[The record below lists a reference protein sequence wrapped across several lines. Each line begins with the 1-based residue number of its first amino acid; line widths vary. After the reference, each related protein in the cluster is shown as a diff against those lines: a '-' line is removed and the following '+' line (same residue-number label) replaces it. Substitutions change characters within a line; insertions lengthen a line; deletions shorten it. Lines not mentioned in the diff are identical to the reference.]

1 MGVAELQ
8 EKRAGILG
16 TYAPGAAMMLQGWQQ
31 KGSPLAFP
39 LGQSPQGTSMATV
52 GLVLVPSSR
61 KIVLSPV
68 KKD

>member
-1 MGVAELQ
+1 
-8 EKRAGILG
+8 
-16 TYAPGAAMMLQGWQQ
+16 MLQGWQQ